1 MGSGI
6 IDEPQWARTA
16 EGKVALRLIEQWKTG
31 LTEQGDIVLGF
42 TSTMGNDPATAAGE
56 ASRLQFICTRDDAL
70 EIARTILRAIAFSE
84 PSAYSKPTDSSAFA
98 AFRDRIR
105 SPMLRAMAD
114 DWNQARGKRR
124 MPSWNEINPGITAP
138 YLGSMWG
145 FDRDRASGEFIGR
158 LAGSHILQTFCRNF
172 LGTPLRDLHHGHVF
186 EVAHA
191 SLTRAV
197 SAPACCR
204 FSGKLF
210 RTGGKL
216 VAGERLLLPIG
227 ADPMRPDGVLGASC
241 YGSYTPSRP
250 PAPIE
255 PLRGRPDWC
264 PV

>member
-1 MGSGI
+1 
-6 IDEPQWARTA
+6 
-16 EGKVALRLIEQWKTG
+16 
-31 LTEQGDIVLGF
+31 
-42 TSTMGNDPATAAGE
+42 
-56 ASRLQFICTRDDAL
+56 
-70 EIARTILRAIAFSE
+70 
-84 PSAYSKPTDSSAFA
+84 
-98 AFRDRIR
+98 
-105 SPMLRAMAD
+105 
-114 DWNQARGKRR
+114 
-124 MPSWNEINPGITAP
+124 
-138 YLGSMWG
+138 MWG

-264 PV
+264 RWPSPGASSPSIPDIHLPAWRPPAGIAPTVWAQRTASP